1 MERSVIG
8 STPRRREDARFLT
21 GQGRYLDDLA
31 VPGVAHAVLLRSPHA
46 HALIRG
52 LDTAAARAAPGV
64 LAVLTAAE
72 GHADGLAAMRPPA
85 EVNVQTGEPFPFLP
99 QPLLAEDRV
108 RHVGEPVALI
118 VAETRAQALDAAE
131 LVAVDYAPLPAV
143 TTAAAARAPGAPLL
157 TEAVPGNT
165 VIDWRWGDHGAVE
178 AAFARAAH
186 RVAIRASSP
195 RIVTSPME
203 PRSVLGA
210 WDAATGRFTVT
221 TSSQNIH
228 MVRDRTATVLGVKP
242 AEVRVIA
249 PDVGGGF
256 GAKNFFYAEHAL
268 IPWAARRLGRPVKW
282 VASRT
287 EVFLSD
293 HQARDH
299 ESVAELAV
307 DAEGRFLALR
317 VESDANI
324 GAWLTGG
331 GAGIQANQYVHLQ
344 GTVYAIPAIAL
355 TIRVV
360 LTNTPPVGVTRS
372 PGFAETINLTER
384 LVDAAARQCGFDP
397 AALRRLNFV
406 PEHAMPMT
414 NALGFQVD
422 SGRFRACLDR
432 ALAAADLPG
441 FAARRT
447 ESEGRGRLR
456 GLGFACHM
464 KGTGGSPTENV
475 ELRFEPDGTVA
486 LITGTQHI
494 GQGHETTF
502 PQIVADRLGIPDQ
515 LVTLRQGDTDL
526 IPVGGGHG
534 SSRATYM
541 AGTAIHRAAEAVVA
555 KGRAVAARA
564 LGVEEAAIRFADG
577 VFTATGTNRSLA
589 LLDAAAL
596 AREAGGTLDSYVI
609 WTREHMTFPNGTHV
623 VEVEIDQDTGETR
636 LVRHT
641 AVDDYGVL
649 VNPMVV
655 RGQAHGA
662 MAQGTGA
669 ALMERAVFD
678 AESGQVLTAS
688 FLDYPLPRAADL
700 PDWDLAFEGTPCTT
714 NPLGVKG
721 AGEAAVGGIFPAIG
735 NAVLDAL
742 APLGVTAFTG
752 PATPERVWQAMQE
765 AVGRCA

>member
-1 MERSVIG
+1 MDGSVIG
-8 STPRRREDARFLT
+8 STPRRREDQRFLT
-21 GQGRYLDDLA
+21 GQGRYLDDIA
-31 VPGVAHAVLLRSPHA
+31 VPGVAHAVFLRSPHA
-46 HALIRG
+46 HAVIRG
-52 LDTAAARAAPGV
+52 IDAAAARAAPGV

-72 GHADGLAAMRPPA
+72 VRADGLNPMRPPA
-85 EVNVQTGEPFPFLP
+85 ETNAQTGTPFPFLP

-118 VAETRAQALDAAE
+118 VAETRAQAQDATE

-143 TTAAAARAPGAPLL
+143 VTAAEARAPGAPLV

-165 VIDWRWGDHGAVE
+165 VIDWRWGDHAAAE
-178 AAFARAAH
+178 AAVAAAAH
-186 RVAIRASSP
+186 RVAITASSP

-210 WDAATGRFTVT
+210 WDAASGRFTVT

-228 MVRDRTATVLGVKP
+228 AIRDRIALALGVEP
-242 AEVRVIA
+242 GTVRVVA

-268 IPWAARRLGRPVKW
+268 IPWTARRLGRPVKW
-282 VASRT
+282 LASRT
-287 EVFLSD
+287 EVFLAD

-299 ESVAELAV
+299 EAVAELAL
-307 DAEGRFLALR
+307 DAEGRFLARR

-344 GTVYAIPAIAL
+344 GTVYAIPAVAL

-360 LTNTPPVGVTRS
+360 LTNTPAVGVTRS
-372 PGFAETINLTER
+372 PGFAETINIMER
-384 LVDAAARQCGFDP
+384 LIDAAARQTGID
-397 AALRRLNFV
+397 AATLRRRNFV
-406 PEHAMPMT
+406 PEDAMPMT

-422 SGRFRACLDR
+422 SGRFRECFDR

-441 FAARRT
+441 FAARQAASAT
-447 ESEGRGRLR
+447 RGRLR
-456 GLGFACHM
+456 GLGYACHM

-475 ELRFEPDGTVA
+475 EIKFEPDGTVS

-502 PQIVADRLGIPDQ
+502 PQIVADRLGVPDA
-515 LVTLRQGDTDL
+515 LVHLRQGDTDL
-526 IPVGGGHG
+526 IPTGGGHG

-541 AGTAIHRAAEAVVA
+541 AGTAIHRAAEAA
-555 KGRAVAARA
+555 IGKGRAVAARA
-564 LGVEEAAIRFADG
+564 LAVAEDAIRYEDG
-577 VFTATGTNRSLA
+577 VFTAPGTNRSLS

-596 AREAGGTLDSYVI
+596 ARAEGSTLDSYVI

-623 VEVEIDQDTGETR
+623 VEVEIDRDTGETT
-636 LVRHT
+636 LIRHT
-641 AVDDYGVL
+641 ACDDYGVL

-662 MAQGTGA
+662 LAQGSGA
-669 ALMERAVFD
+669 ALMERAVFE
-678 AESGQVLTAS
+678 AGSGQILTAS

-700 PDWDLAFEGTPCTT
+700 PAWDVAVHGTPCTT

-742 APLGVTAFTG
+742 APLGVRAFSG
-752 PATPERVWQAMQE
+752 PATPERVWQAIQ
-765 AVGRCA
+765 AART